1 LSAVGEEAALDSTDG
16 KEGGAALT
24 SNINDGGDEHRSEIV
39 GNDADENGGE
49 VICS

>member
-1 LSAVGEEAALDSTDG
+1 M
-16 KEGGAALT
+16 T